1 MRSVR
6 LKLRQVY
13 LPAEMGEMR
22 HWLDCNRYEPTSF
35 ACYQENDEIF
45 ICIEFRS
52 EEAAA
57 AFAKRFNGEIRPS
70 LAFIS
75 PQPTADSEETG
86 RKRQRRRS
94 SSRYPRQEHRSVR

>member
-6 LKLRQVY
+6 LKLHQVY

-35 ACYQENDEIF
+35 ACYQENDETL
-45 ICIEFRS
+45 ICVEFRS

-57 AFAKRFNGEIRPS
+57 ASAKRFNGEIRPS
-70 LAFIS
+70 LAFVS
-75 PQPTADSEETG
+75 PQPTADNEETG

-94 SSRYPRQEHRSVR
+94 SSSYTLQEHRSVR